1 MEREG
6 RGGSYHLAS
15 TSCYVSVTQVPRYEK
30 GAAICITDFVW
41 MLKVPVCSLAC
52 CVPSFMFLYQNSVL
66 LLFLCTIGSVWFF
79 GNAMM
84 MMLVGHCTR
93 SARICSLHCLFV

>member
-52 CVPSFMFLYQNSVL
+52 LCSFIHVSISKLGLASIPLYDRER
-66 LLFLCTIGSVWFF
+66 
-79 GNAMM
+79 
-84 MMLVGHCTR
+84 LV
-93 SARICSLHCLFV
+93 FW